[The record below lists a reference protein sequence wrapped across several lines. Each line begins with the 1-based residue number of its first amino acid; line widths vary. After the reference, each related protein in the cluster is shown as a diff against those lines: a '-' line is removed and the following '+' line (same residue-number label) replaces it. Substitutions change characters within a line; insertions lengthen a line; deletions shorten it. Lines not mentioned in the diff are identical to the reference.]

1 MSFPPW
7 LPAQAEDWPGV
18 ARTIDLTL
26 LTAEA
31 GSAQVRRLCGQALML
46 GTAAV
51 CVNGAHVATAARQLH
66 GSRIRVAATVGFPL
80 GAATSAV
87 KRAEARIAVEDGAT
101 ELDMVMAIGMA
112 KSGEWAAV
120 EEDIAGVVEAARGHA
135 VKVILETGALTREE
149 VLRACQ
155 ACRVA
160 GARFVKTSTG
170 FHSAGGATA
179 EAVALLREAVG
190 LGMGVK
196 ASGGI
201 RTCEQIVAML
211 KAGADRIGTSSVE
224 GLSGCL
230 GQEAPRLG
238 ALLAGEAT

>member
-7 LPAQAEDWPGV
+7 LPAEAEDWPGV

-31 GSAQVRRLCGQALML
+31 GPAQVRRLCGQALML

-51 CVNGAHVATAARQLH
+51 CVNGAHVVAAARQLH

-80 GAATSAV
+80 GAVTSAV

-101 ELDMVMAIGMA
+101 ELDMVMGIGLA
-112 KSGEWAAV
+112 KSGEWTAV

-135 VKVILETGALTREE
+135 VKVIVETAALTRDE
-149 VLRACQ
+149 VLRACRAAQ
-155 ACRVA
+155 VA
-160 GARFVKTSTG
+160 GARYVKTSTG
-170 FHSAGGATA
+170 FHPAGGATP

-201 RTCEQIVAML
+201 RTCEQIVALL

-230 GQEAPRLG
+230 GREAPRLG
-238 ALLAGEAT
+238 ALLART

>member
-1 MSFPPW
+1 MSFPAW
-7 LPAQAEDWPGV
+7 LPAEAEDWPGV

-26 LTAEA
+26 LNAEA
-31 GSAQVRRLCGQALML
+31 GPAHVRRLCGQALML

-66 GSRIRVAATVGFPL
+66 GSRVRVVATIGFPL

-101 ELDMVMAIGMA
+101 ELDMVIAIGLA

-135 VKVILETGALTREE
+135 VKVILETAALTREE

-155 ACRVA
+155 AVRVA
-160 GARFVKTSTG
+160 GGRFVKTSTG
-170 FHSAGGATA
+170 FHPGGGATT
-179 EAVALLREAVG
+179 EAVALLRQAVG

-201 RTCEQIVAML
+201 RTCEQVVALL

-224 GLSGCL
+224 GLGGCE
-230 GQEAPRLG
+230 GQDAPRLG
-238 ALLAGEAT
+238 ALLAG

>member
-1 MSFPPW
+1 MSFPAW
-7 LPAQAEDWPGV
+7 LPAEAEDWAGV

-31 GSAQVRRLCGQALML
+31 EPAQVRRLCGQALML

-51 CVNGAHVATAARQLH
+51 CVNGAHVVAAARQLH

-80 GAATSAV
+80 GAVTSAV

-101 ELDMVMAIGMA
+101 ELDMVMAIGLA
-112 KSGEWAAV
+112 KVGEWTAV

-135 VKVILETGALTREE
+135 VKVIVETAALTRDE
-149 VLRACQ
+149 VLRACRAAQ
-155 ACRVA
+155 VA
-160 GARFVKTSTG
+160 GARYVKTSTG
-170 FHSAGGATA
+170 FHPAGGATP

-201 RTCEQIVAML
+201 RTCEQVVALL

-230 GQEAPRLG
+230 GREAPRLG
-238 ALLAGEAT
+238 VVLAG